1 MSGRPLPDPAP
12 DWAFFLDVDGTLL
25 EHAEHPQAV
34 HVSAELRGLL
44 ERLLGATEGAVALI
58 SGRSV
63 EDIERLFAPLAV
75 AIGGQHGTERR
86 SASGA
91 LHRQSPPLEQMGRAA
106 AELVRLT
113 AAHEGLVFENKGMTL
128 ALHFRRAPG
137 LAALVAREMYAI
149 ADRLGDAFE
158 LQAGKLV
165 YEIKPSGKDKG
176 SAIAEFM
183 AEMPFRGRTP
193 VFVGDDLTDEQ
204 GFAVVNKLGGHSVK
218 VGSGVSRARFSLANA
233 SAVHAWLRDYVD
245 RIGPAESRAAQRP

>member
-1 MSGRPLPDPAP
+1 MSEARPPAP
-12 DWAFFLDVDGTLL
+12 APGWAFFLDVDGTLL

-34 HVSAELRGLL
+34 QVSAELRSLL
-44 ERLLGATEGAVALI
+44 ERLREVAGGAVALI

-75 AIGGQHGTERR
+75 PVAGQHGTERR
-86 SASGA
+86 AASGA
-91 LHRQSPPLEQMGRAA
+91 LHLQAPPLEQMGRAA

-128 ALHFRRAPG
+128 ALHFRRAPA
-137 LAALVAREMYAI
+137 LAGLVAREMYAI

-183 AEMPFRGRTP
+183 AEAPFKERLP
-193 VFVGDDLTDEQ
+193 VFIGDDLTDEL
-204 GFAVVNKLGGHSVK
+204 GFAVVNRLGGYSIK
-218 VGSGVSRARFSLANA
+218 VGAGITRARYRLDGAQ
-233 SAVHAWLRDYVD
+233 AVHAWLREYARQFGSEGARVA
-245 RIGPAESRAAQRP
+245 R